1 MPIEINGLIN
11 HNMSSEL
18 APVPVSHYDID
29 AIVRL
34 AKVQEAAGYDRVLIA
49 NAATMPDNFTTAAYV
64 GAVTE
69 RLGVMLAHRPGF
81 IAPTMAAR
89 MLATLD
95 RLLGGRLGVHIITGA
110 SDIEM
115 QCDGDFHT
123 KEERYDRSLEY
134 IDILRRIWSATA
146 PVDHDGKWYR
156 FNGGFAEIKPVNG
169 SIPVFF
175 GGMSPM
181 AIATGA
187 ACADVFATLSDTVAG
202 MAEVVGK
209 VRAAAAPLGRNPD
222 FLVSLRLVVGES
234 EDKAWAQAADLKTRI
249 AALEG
254 KAEKNTVAASA
265 TGFARTAELASRGER
280 LEKCFW
286 NGINEIRGAHSNSG
300 TLVGDPDQLVDAIMD
315 YWDVGVHRFI
325 LRGYDPIGDAQIIG
339 RDIIP
344 VLRRKVAEREASAE
358 VR

>member
-11 HNMSSEL
+11 HNLSSEV
-18 APVPVSHYDID
+18 APVPVSHYDIE
-29 AIVRL
+29 AITKL

-95 RLLGGRLGVHIITGA
+95 RLLGGRLGVHVITGA

-115 QCDGDFHT
+115 QADGDFQT
-123 KEERYDRSLEY
+123 KEARYHRSREY
-134 IDILRRIWSATA
+134 IEILRRIWTSEI
-146 PVDHDGKWYR
+146 PVDHAGEWYR
-156 FNGGFAEIKPVNG
+156 FNGGFAEIKPLNG
-169 SIPVFF
+169 TIPIFF
-175 GGMSPM
+175 GGMSPV

-187 ACADVFATLSDTVAG
+187 ACADVFATLSDTVEG
-202 MAEVVGK
+202 MKDVVSK
-209 VRAAAAPLGRNPD
+209 VTAAAAPLGRKPD
-222 FLVSLRLVVGES
+222 FLVSLRVVVGES
-234 EDKAWAQAADLKTRI
+234 EDAAWSQASDLKARI

-254 KAEKNTVAASA
+254 KAVKNTIAASA
-265 TGFARTAELASRGER
+265 SGFARTAELAGRGER

-286 NGINEIRGAHSNSG
+286 NGVNEIRGAHSNSG
-300 TLVGDPDQLVDAIMD
+300 TLVGDPDQLSDAIMD
-315 YWDVGVHRFI
+315 YWDAGVHKFI
-325 LRGYDPIGDAQIIG
+325 LRGYDPIADAETIG

-344 VLRRKVAEREASAE
+344 ALRRKVAEREALVEA
-358 VR
+358 V